1 MTPEEQQKAS
11 VAQAMRDDIAQLV
24 SVESV
29 SFLDRSPV
37 IGAINPIAAPMHVET
52 MTADDGSAV
61 VVGTVVFTKQFE
73 GAPACVHGGFIA
85 AYFDEVLGVA
95 QSTSG
100 NPGMTVNL
108 SIDYCSPT
116 PINKPLVFKGWVT
129 SVEGRKIFTSGTL
142 HDGDRLCAECTA
154 IFVSMRPE
162 VFEKM
167 VKMRAE
173 QAQ

>member
-1 MTPEEQQKAS
+1 
-11 VAQAMRDDIAQLV
+11 
-24 SVESV
+24 
-29 SFLDRSPV
+29 
-37 IGAINPIAAPMHVET
+37 
-52 MTADDGSAV
+52 
-61 VVGTVVFTKQFE
+61 
-73 GAPACVHGGFIA
+73 VHGGFIA

-108 SIDYCSPT
+108 SINYRSPT

-173 QAQ
+173 QAK

>member
-1 MTPEEQQKAS
+1 MTPEEEEKAAI
-11 VAQAMRDDIAQLV
+11 AQTMRDDIAQLV

-37 IGAINPIAAPMHVET
+37 IGAINPIAAPMHIET
-52 MTADDGSAV
+52 TMADDGSAV
-61 VVGTVVFTKQFE
+61 VVGTVTFTKQYE

-108 SIDYCSPT
+108 SINYRSPT
-116 PINKPLVFKGWVT
+116 PIRSRYFVLKPARNIGGISTTTASSGVHQFRQRNGGISSGISGIIPLILWLGV
-129 SVEGRKIFTSGTL
+129 RK
-142 HDGDRLCAECTA
+142 
-154 IFVSMRPE
+154 MP
-162 VFEKM
+162 K
-167 VKMRAE
+167 
-173 QAQ
+173 